1 MIYTINAFICIISI
15 ENENLKLPQILSRYF
30 DITFDSYAILLSLP
44 FNNVEGACGLPFNM
58 LLWWSNKIIGQVQIL
73 HMPMINNL

>member
-30 DITFDSYAILLSLP
+30 DITFESYAILLSLP
-44 FNNVEGACGLPFNM
+44 FNNVEGASGVPFNM
-58 LLWWSNKIIGQVQIL
+58 LKAPVVE
-73 HMPMINNL
+73 

>member
-30 DITFDSYAILLSLP
+30 DITFESYAILLSLP
-44 FNNVEGACGLPFNM
+44 FNNVEGASGLPFNNVEGA
-58 LLWWSNKIIGQVQIL
+58 SGGVIK
-73 HMPMINNL
+73 

>member
-30 DITFDSYAILLSLP
+30 DITFESYAILLSLP
-44 FNNVEGACGLPFNM
+44 FNNVEGASGLPFNM
-58 LLWWSNKIIGQVQIL
+58 LKAAVVE
-73 HMPMINNL
+73 